1 MHLSEI
7 NDIDDKKITVLNNNL
22 SKNLAIL
29 MEKNQISESELAR
42 ELDLP
47 YNTVKRL
54 ISGFTTDPRISTLS
68 MIAQYFNITL
78 DALVDEEDPT
88 KITIRSN
95 DKTPRSV
102 PILSWDDISNK
113 NFIQLL
119 DLKNWDHWQP
129 IALASTD
136 NLSDSAY
143 ALESRPSMHTRFPM
157 GTVFIVDPEEKP
169 IDGDLVLIRFKNNES
184 VSLRDLII
192 DSPHWQLLSISQ
204 NTPSINYDV
213 NEHKIIGV
221 VVLTILKTRKS

>member
-1 MHLSEI
+1 MHLNEI
-7 NDIDDKKITVLNNNL
+7 NEIDDKKITVLNNNL
-22 SKNLAIL
+22 SKNIAIL
-29 MEKNQISESELAR
+29 MERDQITESELAR
-42 ELDLP
+42 ALGLP

-54 ISGFTTDPRISTLS
+54 ISGFTADPRISTLS

-78 DALVDEEDPT
+78 DALFGEEDPT

-102 PILSWDDISNK
+102 PILSWDDVSNK
-113 NFIQLL
+113 DFIQIL
-119 DLKNWDHWQP
+119 DFKNWEHWQP

-136 NLSDSAY
+136 TLSDSAY
-143 ALESRPSMHTRFPM
+143 ALESRPSMHSRFPV
-157 GTVFIVDPEEKP
+157 GTVFIIDPKEKP

-192 DSPHWQLLSISQ
+192 DSPHWQLLSIAQ

-213 NEHKIIGV
+213 KEHKIIGV
-221 VVLTILKTRKS
+221 VVLTILNTRKS